1 MRKVIDGILN
11 FVTSVILLVL
21 LIGASIGV
29 GFGFALGIGTDKTES
44 LRKSLK
50 SAWRTEHGD
59 ISEEE
64 ES

>member
-1 MRKVIDGILN
+1 MRKVIDGNLE
-11 FVTSVILLVL
+11 ILLVL

-29 GFGFALGIGTDKTES
+29 GFSFALGIGTDKTES
-44 LRKSLK
+44 FRKSL
-50 SAWRTEHGD
+50 TCHGD